1 MSNIDLPQKL
11 KEAIDL
17 INRDLVNADV
27 SEVESDKTQMIK
39 KYKEVTLYKNQ
50 LADTYKEVCKY
61 YTELCRF

>member
-1 MSNIDLPQKL
+1 MSNIDLRQKL

-39 KYKEVTLYKNQ
+39 KYKEVILYKNQ

-61 YTELCRF
+61 